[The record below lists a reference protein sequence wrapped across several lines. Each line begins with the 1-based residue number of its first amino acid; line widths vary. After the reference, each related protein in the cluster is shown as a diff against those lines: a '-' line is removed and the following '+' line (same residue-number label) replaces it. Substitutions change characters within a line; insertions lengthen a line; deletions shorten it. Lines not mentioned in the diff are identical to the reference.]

1 MITFFYYIFLILLI
15 DFYKFGECKS
25 DSELGSRDLDPD
37 PDLDPRV
44 QKKSWIRAFLSTRH
58 RPKLLKKTVPDPSV
72 FKTSSGF

>member
-44 QKKSWIRAFLSTRH
+44 QKN
-58 RPKLLKKTVPDPSV
+58 V
-72 FKTSSGF
+72 GFELF